1 MHVLYRINPAT
12 QLLMKVDDGKYRTK
26 IIELDNIIHI
36 DQDPLE
42 IIDENCT
49 SSGAS
54 LEGRSATVRRIL
66 NSNTNLPIP
75 VHVHEGVYLFPTIST
90 SNDNC
95 IWISYFHIFSHE
107 PLGNKSLITFQNGQQ
122 IIVDLSYNRLDKQ
135 KKRTSE
141 VIAYFYRLG
150 HFPNYCLRKEKQLQ

>member
-107 PLGNKSLITFQNGQQ
+107 PLGNKSLITFQITVSEKKNN
-122 IIVDLSYNRLDKQ
+122 YNKETISHFQALYAWMCKIYY
-135 KKRTSE
+135 KE
-141 VIAYFYRLG
+141 YRI
-150 HFPNYCLRKEKQLQ
+150 